1 MRYLLHIILFIGVA
15 LIGFQNSYASLDDEK
30 DKKTI
35 STDKDRKSEGSKKD
49 TVLKVDDVEVDDTLV
64 FDDYDEDDL
73 GIIATKVPSIY
84 PIIGCG
90 YTLTVPKDVPSSFD
104 DSQNE
109 LPPSTFVTSQIESP
123 KDAVPSLTELKVF
136 PNPANQSSGK
146 INLQHNAKGEVDV
159 NVMDQ
164 SGRIISTQV
173 SNSETITFDT
183 PAAGM
188 YFVTVS
194 FGKTKITSRLIVQ

>member
-1 MRYLLHIILFIGVA
+1 MRYLLHIVLFIGVA

-35 STDKDRKSEGSKKD
+35 STDKDHESEGSKKD
-49 TVLKVDDVEVDDTLV
+49 TILKVDDVEVDDTLV
-64 FDDYDEDDL
+64 FDDYDEDDV

-90 YTLTVPKDVPSSFD
+90 YTMAIPKDSPSSFD
-104 DSQNE
+104 DNKTELSTSDGSQ
-109 LPPSTFVTSQIESP
+109 LESP
-123 KDAVPSLTELKVF
+123 SDVILALTELNIF

-146 INLQHNAKGEVDV
+146 INLRHNAEGNVDV
-159 NVMDQ
+159 YVTDQ
-164 SGRIISTQV
+164 SGRTISTLV

-183 PAAGM
+183 RAAGV
-188 YFVTVS
+188 YLVTVTS
-194 FGKTKITSRLIVQ
+194 GTTKITSRLLVQ